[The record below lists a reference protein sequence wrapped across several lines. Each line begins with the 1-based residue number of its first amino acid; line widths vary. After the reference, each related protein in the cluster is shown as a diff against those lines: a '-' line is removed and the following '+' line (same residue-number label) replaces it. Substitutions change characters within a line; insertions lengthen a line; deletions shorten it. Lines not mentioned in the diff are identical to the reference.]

1 MSKFLK
7 ILLPVVAAICMA
19 ACSSGKGRVIPK
31 GTMAHIY
38 AEMFVA
44 DQQIA
49 SDWKLKRTADTSL
62 VYEPIFEKYGY
73 TSEDYRAS
81 REYYIQDPDRYARIL
96 RKSVQILEGEVK
108 ELKKEKKM
116 MESLEQVRKSIAVY
130 APERI
135 HYMTGLNSYSRFV
148 EDSLVFCVDSS
159 GGIFLF
165 DPQDGM
171 DTAYYGPVMRLRDT
185 VVTVTDSADT
195 AIAAPVDSLPFF
207 EFEPAVRQ
215 QQISKQVNTGH
226 PRHFER
232 MKNKDLDKK

>member
-1 MSKFLK
+1 MRRFLK
-7 ILLPVVAAICMA
+7 ILLPVAAAICVA

-49 SDWKLKRTADTSL
+49 SDWKLKRSADTSL

-73 TSEDYRAS
+73 TSDDYRAS

-108 ELKKEKKM
+108 ELKKEKKL

-135 HYMTGLNSYSRFV
+135 HYMTGLSSCSRFV
-148 EDSLVFCVDSS
+148 EDSLVFCVDSA
-159 GGIFLF
+159 GGVFLF

-171 DTAYYGPVMRLRDT
+171 DTSYYGPEMRLRDS
-185 VVTVTDSADT
+185 VMTVTDSTDATVAAPADT
-195 AIAAPVDSLPFF
+195 LPYF
-207 EFEPAVRQ
+207 EVEPPVRQ
-215 QQISKQVNTGH
+215 PDIAKQVHLEH
-226 PRHFER
+226 PRHFEK
-232 MKNKDLDKK
+232 MKNKDLGKK